1 MRTITELPTC
11 DGYIEKVAT
20 EIKAHVL
27 LRQNNLRALFLRKN
41 VYLLISIL
49 YGWIL
54 YMHILVS
61 FDHNTT
67 KTLQLFFIFSKYQN
81 HHYISLNESMSI
93 LFAFNG
99 FLYTYSLLHEL
110 PPFKILSYFRQVH
123 DSTQYKA
130 LLRRKCA

>member
-27 LRQNNLRALFLRKN
+27 LRQNSLIALSIRMN
-41 VYLLISIL
+41 MYLLISIL
-49 YGWIL
+49 YGCIL
-54 YMHILVS
+54 YIHIVVS
-61 FDHNTT
+61 FKHISSVRP
-67 KTLQLFFIFSKYQN
+67 IFSKYQN

-93 LFAFNG
+93 LFAFKG
-99 FLYTYSLLHEL
+99 FLYTYSSLHEL
-110 PPFKILSYFRQVH
+110 PPFRILSYFRQVH